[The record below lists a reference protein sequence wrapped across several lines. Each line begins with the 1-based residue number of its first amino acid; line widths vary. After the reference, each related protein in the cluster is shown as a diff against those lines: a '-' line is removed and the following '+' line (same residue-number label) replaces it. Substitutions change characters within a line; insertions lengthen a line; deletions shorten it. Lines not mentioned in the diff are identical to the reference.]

1 MLAGDTLQLLHE
13 MKERRK
19 NLSNGDEG
27 QKHINYFLNN
37 VDRMA
42 YDTYRAMGFPIGSGL
57 VEGSCKLVVGK
68 RFKGNGMRW
77 KLDDNKAV
85 LKTRLAELNDELEA
99 VFTKKSRKY
108 SFVEPENSLCQPEL
122 AHA

>member
-1 MLAGDTLQLLHE
+1 
-13 MKERRK
+13 
-19 NLSNGDEG
+19 
-27 QKHINYFLNN
+27 
-37 VDRMA
+37 MA

-85 LKTRLAELNDELEA
+85 LRTRLAELNGELEA
-99 VFTKKSRKY
+99 SFAKKRRKY
-108 SFVEPENSLCQPEL
+108 SFVESESPFCQPAL